1 MKILFAGGGTG
12 GHFYPIIA
20 VAQAVNDK
28 VKEKKLIPPKL
39 YFLSPTKYNARALF
53 DNEIEFIPVPA
64 GKIRRYFSLL
74 NFTDLFKTLYGVFIA
89 IIKLYSIYPDV
100 VFAKGGYASFPA
112 LFAARLLQI
121 PVIIHESD
129 STPGR
134 VNKWAAKFAKKIAVS
149 YPEVSDSFSKQ
160 KNAGKVAFTGNPI
173 RKEIMQPLSQGA
185 TEFLNLEENVPTIFI
200 MGGSQGSQLINDVI
214 IDSANDLVK
223 NYQIIHQTGRN
234 NFDLVKET
242 ISIVLKDNPLA
253 SRYHPFDYMNDLQ
266 IRMSAGISSLVISR
280 AGSTIFEI
288 AAWGLPSIIVPLSK
302 EVSHDQVKNAFAYAS
317 SGSCVVVEE
326 HNLSSH
332 ILISEIERILNN
344 QKLKDRMSQEAKA
357 FSHLDAAQ
365 KISEAILE
373 IALKHE

>member
-20 VAQAVNDK
+20 VAQAINDK

-39 YFLSPTKYNARALF
+39 YFMSPTKYNARALF
-53 DNEIEFIPVPA
+53 DNEIEFVSVPA
-64 GKIRRYFSLL
+64 GKIRRYFSIL
-74 NFTDLFKTLYGVFIA
+74 NFTDAFKTVYGVIVA
-89 IIKLYSIYPDV
+89 IFKLYSIYPDV
-100 VFAKGGYASFPA
+100 VFAKGGYASFPT

-149 YPEVSDSFSKQ
+149 YPEVSDSFLKQ

-173 RKEIMQPLSQGA
+173 RKEIMQPLTQGA
-185 TEFLNLEENVPTIFI
+185 AEFLNLDESIPTIFV

-214 IDSANDLVK
+214 IDSANDLVQK
-223 NYQIIHQTGRN
+223 YQIIHQTGRS
-234 NFDLVKET
+234 NFELVKET

-266 IRMSAGISSLVISR
+266 IRMSAGISGLVISR

-288 AAWGLPSIIVPLSK
+288 ASWGLPSIIIPLSK

-332 ILISEIERILNN
+332 ILVSEIDRILNN

-357 FSHLDAAQ
+357 FSHTDAAQ

>member
-20 VAQAVNDK
+20 VAQAINDK

-39 YFLSPTKYNARALF
+39 YFMSPTKYNARALF

-64 GKIRRYFSLL
+64 GKIRRYFSFL
-74 NFTDLFKTLYGVFIA
+74 NFTDIFKTIYGVLIA
-89 IIKLYSIYPDV
+89 IVKLYSIYPDV

-160 KNAGKVAFTGNPI
+160 KKEGKVAFTGNPI
-173 RKEIMQPLSQGA
+173 RKEIMQPLTQGA
-185 TEFLNLEENVPTIFI
+185 AEFLNLEENIPTIFV

-214 IDSANDLVK
+214 IDSANELVK

-234 NFDLVKET
+234 NFELVKET

-266 IRMSAGISSLVISR
+266 IRMSAGISGLVISR

-288 AAWGLPSIIVPLSK
+288 AAWGVPSIIVPLSK

-332 ILISEIERILNN
+332 ILISEIDRILNN
-344 QKLKDRMSQEAKA
+344 QRLKERMSQEAKA
-357 FSHLDAAQ
+357 FSRLDAAQ

>member
-39 YFLSPTKYNARALF
+39 YFMSPTKYNARALF

-242 ISIVLKDNPLA
+242 ISIVLKDNPLS

-332 ILISEIERILNN
+332 ILISEIDRILNN

>member
-20 VAQAVNDK
+20 VAQAINDK

-39 YFLSPTKYNARALF
+39 YFMSPTKYNARALF

-64 GKIRRYFSLL
+64 GKIRRYFSIL
-74 NFTDLFKTLYGVFIA
+74 NFTDAFKTAYGIIIA
-89 IIKLYSIYPDV
+89 IIKLYNIYPDV
-100 VFAKGGYASFPA
+100 VFAKGGYASFPT

-134 VNKWAAKFAKKIAVS
+134 VNKWAAKFAKKIAIS
-149 YPEVSDSFSKQ
+149 YPEVSDSFLKQ
-160 KNAGKVAFTGNPI
+160 KSAGKVAFTGNPI
-173 RKEIMQPLSQGA
+173 RKEIMQPLTQGA
-185 TEFLNLEENVPTIFI
+185 AEFLNLDENIPTIFV

-214 IDSANDLVK
+214 IDSANDLVQK
-223 NYQIIHQTGRN
+223 YQIIHQTGRA
-234 NFDLVKET
+234 NFELVKET

-288 AAWGLPSIIVPLSK
+288 ASWGLPSIIVPLSK
-302 EVSHDQVKNAFAYAS
+302 EVSHDQVKNAFAYAR

-332 ILISEIERILNN
+332 ILVSEIDRILNN

-357 FSHLDAAQ
+357 FSHTDAAQ

>member
-1 MKILFAGGGTG
+1 M
-12 GHFYPIIA
+12 
-20 VAQAVNDK
+20 
-28 VKEKKLIPPKL
+28 
-39 YFLSPTKYNARALF
+39 SPTKNNARALF

-64 GKIRRYFSLL
+64 GKIRRYFSFL
-74 NFTDLFKTLYGVFIA
+74 NFTDIFKTIYGVLIA
-89 IIKLYSIYPDV
+89 IVKLYSIYPDV

-160 KNAGKVAFTGNPI
+160 KKEGKVAFTGNPI
-173 RKEIMQPLSQGA
+173 RKEIMQPLTQGA
-185 TEFLNLEENVPTIFI
+185 AEFLNLEENIPTIFV

-214 IDSANDLVK
+214 IDSANELVK

-234 NFDLVKET
+234 NFELVKET

-266 IRMSAGISSLVISR
+266 IRMSAGISGLVISR

-288 AAWGLPSIIVPLSK
+288 AAWGVPSIIVPLSK

-332 ILISEIERILNN
+332 ILISEIDRILNN
-344 QKLKDRMSQEAKA
+344 QRLKERMSQEAKA
-357 FSHLDAAQ
+357 FSRLDAAQ

>member
-20 VAQAVNDK
+20 VAQAINDK

-39 YFLSPTKYNARALF
+39 YFMSPTKYNARALF

-64 GKIRRYFSLL
+64 GKIRRYFSFL
-74 NFTDLFKTLYGVFIA
+74 NFTDIFKTVYGVLIA
-89 IIKLYSIYPDV
+89 IVKLYSIYPDV

-134 VNKWAAKFAKKIAVS
+134 VNKWAAKFAKRIAVS
-149 YPEVSDSFSKQ
+149 YPEVSDLFLRQ
-160 KNAGKVAFTGNPI
+160 KKAGKVAFTGNPI
-173 RKEIMQPLSQGA
+173 RKEIMQPLTQGA
-185 TEFLNLEENVPTIFI
+185 TEFLNLEENIPTIFV

-214 IDSANDLVK
+214 IDSANELVK

-234 NFDLVKET
+234 NFELVKET

-266 IRMSAGISSLVISR
+266 IRMSAGISGLVISR

-288 AAWGLPSIIVPLSK
+288 AAWGVPSIIVPLSK

-332 ILISEIERILNN
+332 ILISEIDRILNN
-344 QKLKDRMSQEAKA
+344 QRLKERMSQEAKA
-357 FSHLDAAQ
+357 FSHVDAAQ

>member
-20 VAQAVNDK
+20 VAQAINDK

-39 YFLSPTKYNARALF
+39 YFMSPTKYNARALF

-64 GKIRRYFSLL
+64 GKIRRYFSFL
-74 NFTDLFKTLYGVFIA
+74 NFTDIFKTVYGVLIA
-89 IIKLYSIYPDV
+89 IVKLYSIYPDV

-134 VNKWAAKFAKKIAVS
+134 VNKWAAKFAKRIAVS
-149 YPEVSDSFSKQ
+149 YPEVSDSFTKQ
-160 KNAGKVAFTGNPI
+160 KKEGKVAFTGNPI
-173 RKEIMQPLSQGA
+173 RKEIMQPLTQGA
-185 TEFLNLEENVPTIFI
+185 AEFLNLEENIPTIFV

-214 IDSANDLVK
+214 IDSANELVK

-234 NFDLVKET
+234 NFELVKET

-266 IRMSAGISSLVISR
+266 IRMSAGISGLVISR

-288 AAWGLPSIIVPLSK
+288 AAWGVPSIIVPLSK

-332 ILISEIERILNN
+332 ILISEIDRILNN
-344 QKLKDRMSQEAKA
+344 QRLKERMSQEAKA
-357 FSHLDAAQ
+357 FSRLDAAQ

>member
-20 VAQAVNDK
+20 VAQAINDK

-39 YFLSPTKYNARALF
+39 YFMSPTKYNARALF

-64 GKIRRYFSLL
+64 GKIRRYFSIL
-74 NFTDLFKTLYGVFIA
+74 NFTDAFKTAYGVIVA
-89 IIKLYSIYPDV
+89 IFKLYSIYPDV

-149 YPEVSDSFSKQ
+149 YPEVSDSFLKQ
-160 KNAGKVAFTGNPI
+160 KKAGKVAFTGNPI

-185 TEFLNLEENVPTIFI
+185 AEFLNLEENVPTIFI

-214 IDSANDLVK
+214 IDSASDLVQK
-223 NYQIIHQTGRN
+223 YQIIHQTGKT

-288 AAWGLPSIIVPLSK
+288 AGWGLPSIIVPLSK

-332 ILISEIERILNN
+332 ILESEIDRILNN